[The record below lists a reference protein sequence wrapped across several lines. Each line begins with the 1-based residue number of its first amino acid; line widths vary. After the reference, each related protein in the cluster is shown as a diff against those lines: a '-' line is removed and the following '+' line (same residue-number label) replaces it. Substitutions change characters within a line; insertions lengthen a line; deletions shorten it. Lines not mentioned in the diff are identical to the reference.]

1 MRRDRSFYNWE
12 MKTFKLKELSDKLE
26 EMRTTPG
33 INDNTLVKINIGGY
47 DDIISIK
54 SVCIASEDYVGDY
67 ISIETELSKWE

>member
-1 MRRDRSFYNWE
+1 
-12 MKTFKLKELSDKLE
+12 MKTFKLKELINKLE

-47 DDIISIK
+47 DDTIAIK
-54 SVCIASEDYVGDY
+54 SICIASQDYVGDY